1 MRLMHREHRLSATV
15 GVLAQEV
22 TYFFGEA
29 TTSLRRNGLMSVA
42 AVTTVLVTLLA
53 VGAAFLGVLNLAH
66 LTRTLDAQVEIVA
79 FLADRLP
86 AGDGVRLQRTIEALP
101 NVTTVRFVSRADALK
116 RLQARLGG
124 TAAFADMTETNPL
137 QDSLEIRVVD
147 PGSVEGVATAIGRL
161 RGVAEVSFGGQV
173 VERLT
178 ALTRGVRLLA
188 GVTVALLGAVAVI
201 IVVNTV
207 RLTVIARRAEIEI
220 MELVGATRWFIRW
233 PFLIEGMLQGA
244 IAATAAVGVLATA
257 YALGV
262 HRLGESLPFLPT
274 VSPPQIFVPL
284 VAVVGTMG
292 IALGAAGS
300 ALAVRRFLSP

>member
-1 MRLMHREHRLSATV
+1 MV

-22 TYFFGEA
+22 TYFLGEA

-53 VGAAFLGVLNLAH
+53 VGAAFLGVINLAH
-66 LTRTLDAQVEIVA
+66 LTRALDAQVEIVA
-79 FLADRLP
+79 FLADGFP
-86 AGDGVRLQRTIEALP
+86 AGDGVRLQRSIEALP

-124 TAAFADMTETNPL
+124 TTAFADMTETNPL

-147 PGSVEGVATAIGRL
+147 PSSVEGVATAIGRL

-207 RLTVIARRAEIEI
+207 RLTVIARRTEIEI

-262 HRLGESLPFLPT
+262 HRLDESLPFLPT
-274 VSPPQIFVPL
+274 VSPPQVFLPL

-292 IALGAAGS
+292 IALGAVGS
-300 ALAVRRFLSP
+300 ALAVRRFLSL